1 MDQNMLL
8 QLLAQMSRGP
18 QSGMMPQQPGGFGFG
33 QPPAPYQP
41 PQIDQTPGMY
51 NQAAQARASQPL
63 MPIGGDKNTPV
74 PIPNMSADPSKASQ
88 WASQSLFGAQPMANG
103 QQAGLGQA
111 GLAALLKLLG
121 VGG

>member
-1 MDQNMLL
+1 MLL

-18 QSGMMPQQPGGFGFG
+18 QTGMQPQQPGGFGFG

-51 NQAAQARASQPL
+51 NPAAHARASQPL
-63 MPIGGDKNTPV
+63 MPTGGDKNALPQA
-74 PIPNMSADPSKASQ
+74 PNMGADPSKASQ
-88 WASQSLFGAQPMANG
+88 MASQSLFGAQPGANG

-111 GLAALLKLLG
+111 GLSMLLKMLG
-121 VGG
+121 L